1 MRYAGVIGAR
11 YDIPKAAPEPL
22 RLVQSFVNTVDLQHG
37 REWLGTPAELSAWL
51 VDAGLSGALELTASD
66 LQRAIEL
73 REALRAL
80 LRANNGDAVAAE
92 AIVTVNRAASAG
104 RLAVELDDGPRVQ
117 LEPYGRGIDG
127 ALGAI
132 VGVALTAVIDGSWTR
147 LKACPN
153 CRWAFH
159 DYSRNR
165 SARWCSMQL
174 CGNRLKTGD
183 YRRRRRGKPPG

>member
-1 MRYAGVIGAR
+1 
-11 YDIPKAAPEPL
+11 
-22 RLVQSFVNTVDLQHG
+22 VQSFVNTVDLQHG
-37 REWLGTPAELSAWL
+37 RDWLGTPVELSSWL
-51 VDAGLSGALELTASD
+51 AETGLSAPPELTTSD

-80 LRANNGDAVAAE
+80 LRANNGEPLAADAVARVNLAAAAAHL
-92 AIVTVNRAASAG
+92 AI
-104 RLAVELDDGPRVQ
+104 ELDPSGGVV
-117 LEPYGRGIDG
+117 LEPYGRGVDA

-132 VGVALTAVIDGSWTR
+132 VGVALTAILDGSWTR
-147 LKACPN
+147 LKTCPN

-174 CGNRLKTGD
+174 CGNRLKTGG
-183 YRRRRRGKPPG
+183 YRRRKRGTQRA

>member
-1 MRYAGVIGAR
+1 
-11 YDIPKAAPEPL
+11 
-22 RLVQSFVNTVDLQHG
+22 VQSFVNTVDLEHG
-37 REWLGTPAELSAWL
+37 REWLGTRAELSSWL
-51 VDAGLSGALELTASD
+51 VDNGLGGPLEVAPGD
-66 LQRAIEL
+66 VQRALEL

-80 LRANNGDAVAAE
+80 LRANNGAPVAAD
-92 AIVTVNRAASAG
+92 AIATVNRAASAA
-104 RLAVELDDGPRVQ
+104 RLAVELDDERRVR
-117 LEPYGRGIDG
+117 LEPYGRGLDG

-132 VGVALTAVIDGSWTR
+132 VAVALTAISDGSWAR

-183 YRRRRRGKPPG
+183 YRRRRRGRPAA

>member
-1 MRYAGVIGAR
+1 M
-11 YDIPKAAPEPL
+11 
-22 RLVQSFVNTVDLQHG
+22 QSFVNTVDLQHG
-37 REWLGTPAELSAWL
+37 REWLSTPAELSSWL
-51 VDAGLSGALELTASD
+51 VDAGLSVPLELTASD

-80 LRANNGDAVAAE
+80 LRANNGDPVAAE
-92 AIVTVNRAASAG
+92 AIASVNRAASAA
-104 RLAVELDDGPRVQ
+104 RLAVELDHAGRVR
-117 LEPYGRGIDG
+117 LEPYGRGVDG

-132 VGVALTAVIDGSWTR
+132 VGVALAAILDGSWTR

-174 CGNRLKTGD
+174 CGNRLKTGG
-183 YRRRRRGKPPG
+183 YRRRRRGKPGA

>member
-1 MRYAGVIGAR
+1 
-11 YDIPKAAPEPL
+11 
-22 RLVQSFVNTVDLQHG
+22 VQSFVNTVDLQHG
-37 REWLGTPAELSAWL
+37 REWLGTPAELSSWL
-51 VDAGLSGALELTASD
+51 ADNELSAPLELTAID
-66 LQRAIEL
+66 LQRAVEL

-80 LRANNGDAVAAE
+80 LRANNGAPLAADAIA
-92 AIVTVNRAASAG
+92 TVNRAASAA
-104 RLAVELDDGPRVQ
+104 RLAVELDAARHVR
-117 LEPYGRGIDG
+117 LEAYGRGVDG

-132 VGVALTAVIDGSWTR
+132 VGVALTAILDGSWTR

-183 YRRRRRGKPPG
+183 YRRRRRYRPPA

>member
-1 MRYAGVIGAR
+1 MQYAGVIGAR

>member
-1 MRYAGVIGAR
+1 
-11 YDIPKAAPEPL
+11 
-22 RLVQSFVNTVDLQHG
+22 VQSFVNTVDLEHG
-37 REWLGTPAELSAWL
+37 REWLGTPAELSSWL
-51 VDAGLSGALELTASD
+51 VDNGLGGPLELGAVD
-66 LQRAIEL
+66 VQRAIEL

-80 LRANNGDAVAAE
+80 LRANNGDPVAAD
-92 AIVTVNRAASAG
+92 AIAAVNRAASAA
-104 RLAVELDDGPRVQ
+104 RLAVELEDARHVR
-117 LEPYGRGIDG
+117 LEPYGRGLDA

-132 VGVALTAVIDGSWTR
+132 VGVAVMAIVDGSWTR

-183 YRRRRRGKPPG
+183 YRRRRRGRPLA

>member
-1 MRYAGVIGAR
+1 M
-11 YDIPKAAPEPL
+11 
-22 RLVQSFVNTVDLQHG
+22 QSFVNTVDLEHG

-104 RLAVELDDGPRVQ
+104 RLAIELDDGPRVH
-117 LEPYGRGIDG
+117 LERYGRGLDG

-132 VGVALTAVIDGSWTR
+132 VGVALTAVIDGTWTR

-183 YRRRRRGKPPG
+183 YRRRRRGKPPA

>member
-1 MRYAGVIGAR
+1 
-11 YDIPKAAPEPL
+11 
-22 RLVQSFVNTVDLQHG
+22 VQSFVNTVDLQHG
-37 REWLGTPAELSAWL
+37 REWIGTPAELSSWL
-51 VDAGLSGALELTASD
+51 VDNALAGSVELVASD
-66 LQRAIEL
+66 VQRALEL

-80 LRANNGDAVAAE
+80 LRANNGDPVAPD
-92 AIVTVNRAASAG
+92 AIATVNRAASAA
-104 RLAVELDDGPRVQ
+104 RLAVELDDARRVRI
-117 LEPYGRGIDG
+117 EPYGRGIDR

-132 VGVALTAVIDGSWTR
+132 VVVALAAILDGSWTR

-183 YRRRRRGKPPG
+183 YRRRRRGRPRT

>member
-1 MRYAGVIGAR
+1 
-11 YDIPKAAPEPL
+11 
-22 RLVQSFVNTVDLQHG
+22 VQSFVNTVDLQHG
-37 REWLGTPAELSAWL
+37 REWLGTPAELSSWL
-51 VDAGLSGALELTASD
+51 VDNGLGGPVELGAGD

-80 LRANNGDAVAAE
+80 LRANNGDPVAAD
-92 AIVTVNRAASAG
+92 AIATVNRAASAA
-104 RLAVELDDGPRVQ
+104 RLAVELDDARRVR
-117 LEPYGRGIDG
+117 LEPYGRGLDG

-132 VGVALTAVIDGSWTR
+132 VGVALTAIVDGSWTR

-183 YRRRRRGKPPG
+183 YRRRRRGRPLA

>member
-1 MRYAGVIGAR
+1 
-11 YDIPKAAPEPL
+11 
-22 RLVQSFVNTVDLQHG
+22 VQSFVNTVDLQHG

-51 VDAGLSGALELTASD
+51 VDAGLSEELELTSSD
-66 LQRAIEL
+66 VQSAIEL

-80 LRANNGDAVAAE
+80 LRVNNGDSLTAD

-104 RLAVELDDGPRVQ
+104 RLAVELEDGSGVR

-153 CRWAFH
+153 CSWAFH

-183 YRRRRRGKPPG
+183 YRRRRRRKPPA